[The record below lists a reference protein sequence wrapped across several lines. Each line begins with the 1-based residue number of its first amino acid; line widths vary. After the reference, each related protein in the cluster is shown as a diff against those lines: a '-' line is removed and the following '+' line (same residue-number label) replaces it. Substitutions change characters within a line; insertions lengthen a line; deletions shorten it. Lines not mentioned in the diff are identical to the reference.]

1 MDNLPGSTSDPR
13 FMPYTALVNYQVG
26 SDTMDIDR
34 VYGTVAQRR
43 TYPKYTDLVK
53 KMPNGAWVHD

>member
-1 MDNLPGSTSDPR
+1 MIDTPDPR

-26 SDTMDIDR
+26 SDVMDIDR

-43 TYPKYTDLVK
+43 VYPKYTDLVK
-53 KMPNGAWVHD
+53 REPNGRYI